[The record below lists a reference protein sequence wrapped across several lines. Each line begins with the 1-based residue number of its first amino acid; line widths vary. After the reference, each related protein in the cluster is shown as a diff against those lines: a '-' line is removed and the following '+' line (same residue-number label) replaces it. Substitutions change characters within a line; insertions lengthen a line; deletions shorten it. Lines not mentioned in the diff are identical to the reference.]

1 MEGEE
6 GEAPVIDGPS
16 VEEEEAKN
24 SKNFRFGNGEL
35 GRSVSQA
42 VRMMMMR
49 KTGGK
54 YLCNVVNFFLRPHHA
69 YLQRESGWAGEHAE
83 SK

>member
-16 VEEEEAKN
+16 FEEEEAKN

-35 GRSVSQA
+35 VGRSDSQA

-49 KTGGK
+49 KTG
-54 YLCNVVNFFLRPHHA
+54 
-69 YLQRESGWAGEHAE
+69 REIPL
-83 SK
+83 

>member
-16 VEEEEAKN
+16 LEEEEAKN

-35 GRSVSQA
+35 VGRSDSQA
-42 VRMMMMR
+42 VRMMMR
-49 KTGGK
+49 KTG
-54 YLCNVVNFFLRPHHA
+54 
-69 YLQRESGWAGEHAE
+69 REIPL
-83 SK
+83 